1 MEQLRHMYTAYG
13 VPPEYAE
20 RQHAKTSFLYRFFGH
35 EVMMLTT
42 TGYPSQR
49 VLTHPNYVEWEKESF
64 EPYVHDVICFREW
77 SEETIRHIVL
87 SAARYRR
94 IREAGYPI
102 EVLEYAYEHEQQ
114 PIRFVENL
122 LDEDMPPEYA
132 LALVSNAA
140 R

>member
-1 MEQLRHMYTAYG
+1 MEELRHMYTMYG
-13 VPPEYAE
+13 VPPEYAS
-20 RQHAKTSFLYRFFGH
+20 RPGAKTSFLYRFFGH

-49 VLTHPNYVEWEKESF
+49 VLTHPNYVEWEKEGF
-64 EPYVHDVICFREW
+64 EPYVHDVICFGEW
-77 SEETIRHIVL
+77 SEETIHNIVF

-102 EVLEYAYEHEQQ
+102 EVLEYAYEYEAQ
-114 PIRFVENL
+114 PIRFVEKLIEEN
-122 LDEDMPPEYA
+122 MPPEYA
-132 LALVSNAA
+132 LALVPNVE